1 MIDYESQIVT
11 IIKEIR
17 KLANQA
23 YSQGCNDGKTVE
35 SEFHIKNE
43 YQRGYDE
50 AKVEFYNNRYQEGLD
65 DAWIIARK
73 IICGG
78 IGDYTKE
85 QLREI
90 FGNGNQYAILKH
102 FTIFDVIKKIKEY
115 ENKCENECE
124 NTSDNPMGCG
134 ECYECQIEK
143 PIKCEI
149 LQNECIYTKDKK
161 VLCTKCPVFNAFW
174 KGRGE

>member
-1 MIDYESQIVT
+1 MKDYGNYVALILNT
-11 IIKEIR
+11 AKKEVVN
-17 KLANQA
+17 LANEA
-23 YSQGCNDGKTVE
+23 YKTGYNDCNSNRYIQGYEEAK
-35 SEFHIKNE
+35 SEF
-43 YQRGYDE
+43 YD
-50 AKVEFYNNRYQEGLD
+50 NRYQQGLD

-149 LQNECIYTKDKK
+149 LQNECIYTKDTK
-161 VLCTKCPVFNAFW
+161 VMCSKCPVFNAYW